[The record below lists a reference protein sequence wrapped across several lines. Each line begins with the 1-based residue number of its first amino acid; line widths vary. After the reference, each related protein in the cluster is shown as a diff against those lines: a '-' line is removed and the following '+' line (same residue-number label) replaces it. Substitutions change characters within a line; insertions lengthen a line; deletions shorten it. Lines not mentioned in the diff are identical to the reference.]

1 MFQKT
6 GNDCK
11 RKRDTETE
19 LRMELLKV
27 DIEKGKLEIRLLEK
41 QIRNFDLQNTVLEM
55 DIQKKGRNKKRKLTE
70 ESSKKPT
77 SENSESEVPPA
88 ESNIIQEAFNAPMVN
103 DILGDD
109 EGGDVTFFQD
119 PQNPMVWHFSK
130 N

>member
-1 MFQKT
+1 MQ
-6 GNDCK
+6 
-11 RKRDTETE
+11 
-19 LRMELLKV
+19 
-27 DIEKGKLEIRLLEK
+27 LEIRLLEK
-41 QIRNFDLQNTVLEM
+41 QIRNFELQNTVLEM

-77 SENSESEVPPA
+77 SENTESEVPPA
-88 ESNIIQEAFNAPMVN
+88 GSNIIQEAFNAPMVN